1 MALGNHQEYGINC
14 EETFALMPKMTTL
27 RIVLDIAA
35 TQSWPI
41 FQMDVKTAFLHGN
54 LKEQV
59 CMKLPLGV
67 PGS

>member
-1 MALGNHQEYGINC
+1 MALGNQQVYGINC
-14 EETFALMPKMTTL
+14 EETF
-27 RIVLDIAA
+27 DIAA
-35 TQSWPI
+35 AQSWTL
-41 FQMDVKTAFLHGN
+41 FQMDVKNAFLHGN